1 MSEPKMSKYAAKVA
15 ARRAEQ
21 SASIALNVIARIA
34 RIERGE
40 CVQPKTPATPKP
52 AKPKTPPPEPRG
64 LIADLGDAPAECAY
78 RMRAAEKLIRE
89 ALEVARVMQN
99 KAKRG
104 RQAGEVLSLIGI
116 IAALPDKATY
126 AALRAEGV
134 PNTKG
139 DEE

>member
-21 SASIALNVIARIA
+21 SASIALNVIARI
-34 RIERGE
+34 ERGE
-40 CVQPKTPATPKP
+40 CVQPKQPP
-52 AKPKTPPPEPRG
+52 KPKTPPPEPRG
-64 LIADLGDAPAECAY
+64 LIADLGDAPAMCAA
-78 RMRAAEKLIRE
+78 RMREAEKLIRE
-89 ALEVARVMQN
+89 ALEIARVMQN
-99 KAKRG
+99 RAKRG

-116 IAALPDKATY
+116 IAALPDKAEY

-139 DEE
+139 GEP

>member
-1 MSEPKMSKYAAKVA
+1 MSEQKLSKYAAKVA

-21 SASIALNVIARIA
+21 SASIALNVIART
-34 RIERGE
+34 ERGE
-40 CVQPKTPATPKP
+40 CVQPKPPPKP
-52 AKPKTPPPEPRG
+52 KAPPPEPRG
-64 LIADLGDAPAECAY
+64 LVAPLGDAPSMCAN
-78 RMRAAEKLIRE
+78 RMREAEKLIRE
-89 ALEVARVMQN
+89 ALEIARRMQN

-116 IAALPDKATY
+116 IGVLPGKAAY
-126 AALRAEGV
+126 AASRAEGV

>member
-21 SASIALNVIARIA
+21 SASIALNVIARI
-34 RIERGE
+34 ERGE
-40 CVQPKTPATPKP
+40 CVQPKQPPKP
-52 AKPKTPPPEPRG
+52 KQPPPEPRG
-64 LIADLGDAPAECAY
+64 LVAPLGDAPAMCAA
-78 RMRAAEKLIRE
+78 RMREAEKLIRE
-89 ALEVARVMQN
+89 ALEIAMVMQ
-99 KAKRG
+99 KRAKRG

-116 IAALPDKATY
+116 IAALPDKAAY
-126 AALRAEGV
+126 AAVRAEGV

>member
-21 SASIALNVIARIA
+21 SASIALNVIARI
-34 RIERGE
+34 ERGE
-40 CVQPKTPATPKP
+40 CVQPKTPPKP
-52 AKPKTPPPEPRG
+52 KQPPPEPRG
-64 LIADLGDAPAECAY
+64 LVAPLGDAPAMCAA
-78 RMRAAEKLIRE
+78 RMREAEKLIRE
-89 ALEVARVMQN
+89 ALEIARVMQN

>member
-1 MSEPKMSKYAAKVA
+1 MSEQKMSKYAAKVA

-21 SASIALNVIARIA
+21 SASIALNVIARI
-34 RIERGE
+34 ERGE

-52 AKPKTPPPEPRG
+52 AKPKQPPPEPRG

-78 RMRAAEKLIRE
+78 RMRAAERLIRE
-89 ALEVARVMQN
+89 ALEIARVMQN
-99 KAKRG
+99 RAKRG

-116 IAALPDKATY
+116 IAALPDKAEY

-134 PNTKG
+134 PNTRG

>member
-21 SASIALNVIARIA
+21 SASIALNVIARI
-34 RIERGE
+34 ERGE
-40 CVQPKTPATPKP
+40 CVQPKTPP
-52 AKPKTPPPEPRG
+52 KPKTPPPEPRG

>member
-21 SASIALNVIARIA
+21 SASIALNVIARI
-34 RIERGE
+34 ERGE
-40 CVQPKTPATPKP
+40 CVQPKTPP
-52 AKPKTPPPEPRG
+52 KPKTPPPEPRG

-126 AALRAEGV
+126 AALRADGV

>member
-21 SASIALNVIARIA
+21 SASIAMNVIA

-52 AKPKTPPPEPRG
+52 AKPKQPPPEPRG
-64 LIADLGDAPAECAY
+64 LIADLGDAPAMCAA
-78 RMRAAEKLIRE
+78 RMREAEKLIRE
-89 ALEVARVMQN
+89 ALEIARVMQN
-99 KAKRG
+99 RAKRG
-104 RQAGEVLSLIGI
+104 RQAGEVLSLVGI

-134 PNTKG
+134 PNARG